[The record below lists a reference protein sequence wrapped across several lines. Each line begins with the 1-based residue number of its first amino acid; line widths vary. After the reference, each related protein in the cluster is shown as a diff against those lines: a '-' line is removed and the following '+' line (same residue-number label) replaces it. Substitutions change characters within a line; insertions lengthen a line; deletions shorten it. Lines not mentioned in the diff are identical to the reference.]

1 MDPLSHY
8 NLETVLVNQM
18 QRFKNS
24 KPGINRRINFLQY
37 VNHPQIIVITGVRR
51 CGKSTLL
58 RQLADFFPSYLYVNL
73 DDERFA
79 GIGIHHL
86 TEIMTIF
93 EENQPG
99 IRTIFLDEIQNIPEW
114 ERFVRRIHD
123 DGYQVFLTGSN
134 AQLLSSEL
142 GTRLTGRYVTISL
155 WPFRF
160 DEYSNIMGVSEFP
173 QGTEAEAE
181 IQRLFIRYLE
191 EGGFPGFLQYQDPE
205 ILHQIFEDIIYR
217 DIIVRYGIREILP
230 FRELCRYIYSNLTRE
245 ASYQSLAKSIGVKN
259 AMTIRSWIGYL
270 QDSFLISECFR
281 FDYSLR
287 RQHAYHKKMYG
298 IDTGLRNTVSF
309 RFSGDTGMLFEQA
322 VWMEYKS
329 RGYDLFWFKA
339 EGECDF
345 LVFDSGKIIT
355 CIQACTE
362 LTLENQEREVSGLLK
377 AMKEMRCDDGVILT
391 LRQYQEMVIEGM
403 RIKIRPFWNVI
414 LTDSPLIKKS
424 KW

>member
-1 MDPLSHY
+1 MDPFSHH
-8 NLETVLVNQM
+8 NLESVLINQI

-24 KPGINRRINFLQY
+24 NPGIQRRIDFSQY
-37 VNHPQIIVITGVRR
+37 VNHPHIIVITGVRR

-79 GIGIHHL
+79 GIEIHQL
-86 TEIMTIF
+86 TDIMTIF
-93 EENQPG
+93 EENNPG
-99 IRTIFLDEIQNIPEW
+99 VRTIFLDEIQNIPEW

-123 DGYQVFLTGSN
+123 DGYQIFLTGSN
-134 AQLLSSEL
+134 ASLLSSEL

-160 DEYSNIMGVSEFP
+160 DEYCNIMGISEFP
-173 QGTEAEAE
+173 QGTQAEAE
-181 IQRLFIRYLE
+181 VQRLCVKFME
-191 EGGFPGFLQYQDPE
+191 EGGFPGFLHYKDPE

-230 FRELCRYIYSNLTRE
+230 FRELCRYLYSNLTRE
-245 ASYQSLAKSIGVKN
+245 ASYQSLAKTIGVKN
-259 AMTIRSWIGYL
+259 PMTIRSWIGYL
-270 QDSFLISECFR
+270 QDSFLISECFK

-309 RFSGDTGMLFEQA
+309 RFSGDTGLLFEQA
-322 VWMEYKS
+322 VWMEYTS
-329 RGYDLFWFKA
+329 RGHELFWFKSD
-339 EGECDF
+339 GECDF
-345 LVFDSGKIIT
+345 LTFNQGKITT

-362 LTLENQEREVSGLLK
+362 LTVENQEREISGLLE
-377 AMKEMRCDDGVILT
+377 AMKETQCDNGIILT
-391 LRQYQEMVIEGM
+391 IRQYQDMIIDGTK
-403 RIKIRPFWNVI
+403 IKVRPFWKEV
-414 LTDSPLIKKS
+414 LSKSPLIRKS